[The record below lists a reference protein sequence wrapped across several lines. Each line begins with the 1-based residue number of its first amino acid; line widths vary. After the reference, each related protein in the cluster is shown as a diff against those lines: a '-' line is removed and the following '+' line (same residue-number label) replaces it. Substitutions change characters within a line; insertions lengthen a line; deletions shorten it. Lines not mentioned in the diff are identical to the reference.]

1 MSTHKTPK
9 TQAMFERAKKVM
21 PWGVSSNFRY
31 WGEDITPVV
40 SRAQGAY
47 LWDTDGNRYMNRP
60 GPTVVESLQILAEIL
75 HPDAFQPTLEG
86 IGWQHWKPLV
96 NR

>member
-31 WGEDITPVV
+31 WGEETTPVV
-40 SRAQGAY
+40 SRASGAY
-47 LWDTDGNRYMNRP
+47 LWETLAGIAAALGG
-60 GPTVVESLQILAEIL
+60 GPVGFKSF
-75 HPDAFQPTLEG
+75 HPE
-86 IGWQHWKPLV
+86 HKP
-96 NR
+96 